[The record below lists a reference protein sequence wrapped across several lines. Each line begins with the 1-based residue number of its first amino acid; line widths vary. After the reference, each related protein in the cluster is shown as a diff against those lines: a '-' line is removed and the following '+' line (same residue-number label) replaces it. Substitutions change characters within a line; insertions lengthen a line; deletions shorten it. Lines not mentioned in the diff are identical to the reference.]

1 MSKTQTRRDIA
12 AERDE
17 LQAKVDELTS
27 AAERVAQEHAGEIE
41 ALNVEMQ
48 GKLDEAQAQIEAKD
62 AEIAALTE
70 KVDDQAAL
78 IIDGTEELE
87 LVQAELSEKKG
98 ELATAKEALKNPAVA
113 DAVKTEASDENIPAP
128 GSDEEADAA
137 EAKAKLKDAD
147 APKNVLEKFESME
160 VGEERSQFY
169 ADNKVEILKLT
180 DERE

>member
-48 GKLDEAQAQIEAKD
+48 GKLDEAQVQIEAKD

-70 KVDDQAAL
+70 KIDDQAAL
-78 IIDGTEELE
+78 IV
-87 LVQAELSEKKG
+87 VQHGRA
-98 ELATAKEALKNPAVA
+98 
-113 DAVKTEASDENIPAP
+113 
-128 GSDEEADAA
+128 
-137 EAKAKLKDAD
+137 
-147 APKNVLEKFESME
+147 
-160 VGEERSQFY
+160 
-169 ADNKVEILKLT
+169 
-180 DERE
+180 